1 MRLYKVGG
9 IVLKITLIGVLV
21 LALGQRGEAQ
31 EDQRWSLYETF
42 HGSTNSAGPVFK
54 LDNGVAYGIN
64 DHVEVGGGLPVYF
77 VNASPTST
85 TLASGTQTG
94 IGNAYVDARF
104 KVTGPAI
111 FTSTITGTAPT
122 GDKDK
127 GFSTG
132 RATVDWNNY
141 IAVPISRIKPFGNAG
156 VANTVSDTAFF
167 TRPFTS
173 LGVVGHFEGGATVS
187 IARNVDIGGF
197 VDDNLAAGAQKNI
210 NKHVGR
216 ENPVHFKQFGD
227 AIQHT
232 PANAGGAGLA

>member
-1 MRLYKVGG
+1 MRLHKVKD
-9 IVLKITLIGVLV
+9 IVLRIILVGVLG

-31 EDQRWSLYETF
+31 EDQHWSVYETF

-77 VNASPTST
+77 VNASSTST

-122 GDKDK
+122 GNKDK

-141 IAVPISRIKPFGNAG
+141 IAVPISRIKPFGNR
-156 VANTVSDTAFF
+156 SEES
-167 TRPFTS
+167 R
-173 LGVVGHFEGGATVS
+173 VGKEWVTGWSA
-187 IARNVDIGGF
+187 
-197 VDDNLAAGAQKNI
+197 
-210 NKHVGR
+210 
-216 ENPVHFKQFGD
+216 
-227 AIQHT
+227 
-232 PANAGGAGLA
+232 